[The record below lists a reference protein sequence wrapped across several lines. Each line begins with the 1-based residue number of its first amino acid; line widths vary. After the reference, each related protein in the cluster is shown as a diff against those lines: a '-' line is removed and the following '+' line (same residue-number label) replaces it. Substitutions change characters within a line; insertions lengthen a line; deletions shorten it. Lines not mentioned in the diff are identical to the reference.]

1 MLNNDQNGWNA
12 AYTMGTMRKPT
23 DTSTMVP
30 DGMEP
35 GGSEIDWM
43 WYGVGAILA
52 VMMPYRRVGD
62 MHRFIHK
69 HLKCFLLKKTN
80 ESLYLKWSIYI
91 AD

>member
-52 VMMPYRRVGD
+52 VMMLV
-62 MHRFIHK
+62 
-69 HLKCFLLKKTN
+69 LLANWMLEKMT
-80 ESLYLKWSIYI
+80 
-91 AD
+91 